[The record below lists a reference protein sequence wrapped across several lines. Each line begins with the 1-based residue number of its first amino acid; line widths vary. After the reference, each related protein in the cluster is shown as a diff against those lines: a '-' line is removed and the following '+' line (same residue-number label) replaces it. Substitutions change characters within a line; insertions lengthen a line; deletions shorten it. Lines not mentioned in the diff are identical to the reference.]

1 MNKKEY
7 IKPSIMVTDME
18 LKLLDDGSLAPKF
31 DGPGTPNGPVL
42 DKEDEEGG
50 SLSKE
55 NDVWSSWED

>member
-18 LKLLDDGSLAPKF
+18 LKLLDDGSLGATV
-31 DGPGTPNGPVL
+31 DGVGTPSGSVS
-42 DKEDEEGG
+42 DKANDEGG

>member
-18 LKLLDDGSLAPKF
+18 LKLLDDGSLGATV
-31 DGPGTPNGPVL
+31 DGVGTPRGSVS
-42 DKEDEEGG
+42 DKENDEGG

>member
-18 LKLLDDGSLAPKF
+18 LKLLDDGSLGAEVKGGIL
-31 DGPGTPNGPVL
+31 DGKVSDNEN
-42 DKEDEEGG
+42 DEGG

>member
-18 LKLLDDGSLAPKF
+18 LKLLDNGSLGAEVEG
-31 DGPGTPNGPVL
+31 DGTPKGSPSDIKN
-42 DKEDEEGG
+42 DEVG

>member
-18 LKLLDDGSLAPKF
+18 LKLLDDGSLGATV
-31 DGPGTPNGPVL
+31 DGVGTTSGSVS
-42 DKEDEEGG
+42 DKENDEGG

>member
-18 LKLLDDGSLAPKF
+18 LKLLDDGSLGARVEG
-31 DGPGTPNGPVL
+31 DGTPTGSPSDTPKDPV
-42 DKEDEEGG
+42 G

>member
-18 LKLLDDGSLAPKF
+18 LKLLDDGSLGATV
-31 DGPGTPNGPVL
+31 DGVGTPSGSVS
-42 DKEDEEGG
+42 DKENDEGG
-50 SLSKE
+50 PLSKE

>member
-18 LKLLDDGSLAPKF
+18 LKLLDNGSLGATVEG
-31 DGPGTPNGPVL
+31 DGTPTGSPS
-42 DKEDEEGG
+42 DIKKDEFG